1 MTPNRR
7 LLDADILLNHLET
20 EEVKLIQLY
29 PKNAYG
35 IRKVISRLKFFIADG
50 QFDAPPSL
58 DRQAV
63 ELLREVR
70 PYIAAS
76 ADATHMM
83 DGFKPRT
90 KNYLDELVDKIDA
103 VIESGRVE

>member
-1 MTPNRR
+1 MTNRR
-7 LLDADILLNHLET
+7 LLDADMLLNHLET

-50 QFDAPPSL
+50 EFDAPPSL

-63 ELLREVR
+63 IDRINAKMDELSPEWNKFFRAGFIDELLAE
-70 PYIAAS
+70 
-76 ADATHMM
+76 
-83 DGFKPRT
+83 
-90 KNYLDELVDKIDA
+90 
-103 VIESGRVE
+103 IESGRVGG